1 MLITLLV
8 RGNFSKYTFLNL
20 WEFQTCLQCVLIRF
34 THLLISPKSSPRSS
48 TQRAEFTFGQLSYLK
63 TQKVK
68 IYYNNWNIKLK
79 TTEDHYTTEKTFIQ
93 KSKVHLWWQKFKQ
106 LLFLFVFYF
115 CFCFSS
121 VTAPETVI
129 SRKSVLI
136 PM

>member
-68 IYYNNWNIKLK
+68 IYCNNWKIKLK

-93 KSKVHLWWQKFKQ
+93 KSKVHLCGQKFKQ
-106 LLFLFVFYF
+106 LLFFVCFLFLFLFFF
-115 CFCFSS
+115 CNCPRNSH
-121 VTAPETVI
+121 
-129 SRKSVLI
+129 K
-136 PM
+136 